1 MWQRPLRVGLGLFAV
16 AFGAAVI
23 FGLRDRN
30 DPEATL
36 TLADADPDA
45 ILQSRGARITL
56 GDGSTIDAD
65 RQFAYADGRSR
76 LVTVALA
83 VPGDDT
89 RTGLRIRGAEA
100 TGSEGDDAEWTLSGD
115 VAIETDDG
123 LTGVTAEA
131 SYADADGVVRMPG
144 PARFEQGWM
153 TLAGDAARY
162 DRRRGLLYLDR
173 EAVVQLRSGEGDTAV
188 ETRIT
193 SAAALIARTDGYMRF
208 DGDVSIDTG
217 DRRMAAERALV
228 QFDADA
234 SRLDGVEL
242 TGDPRIEGRDATPGR
257 LRRLAAPG
265 IAVTYEDGGIRQV
278 VVSDGGQVDIYGPA
292 GAPGATIGGRQI
304 DIRFGESS
312 DGFDY
317 VRAGGDV
324 RLELPAAAGTL
335 RRIRADSLDLE
346 GLPATGAD
354 DAATE
359 ARFDGAVEYREQ
371 GNDGSGERIVRAHRL
386 DATLRDNLTRLGDA
400 RFTGDVNLEADAVR
414 GLADAAT
421 YAPDAETVVL
431 VTAAADGRPPRVNDR
446 WGSIQAVTVTV
457 QLGGPDIE
465 AVEQVRGVLQL
476 DGDQRETGELIRPG
490 LFDEGPP
497 LYATAEQF
505 IYDAAEARSLYTGGA
520 RLWQGDTEI
529 RAGSIALHESTGN
542 LEGEGEVRTRTA
554 MRQMDHDTG
563 ELMETSATS
572 RGDAFQYD
580 HGGRQVS
587 YTGTAT
593 LASGG
598 TDISADAVT
607 LHLGEDMRTL
617 DRIDAKGGVQ
627 LTLDGRRAA
636 GATLAYQDGDGRYD
650 ITGTPVRIVE
660 EMGSG
665 CRETTG
671 RAVTF
676 YVTDEAV
683 TVDGR
688 AEARTASSTGPCRP
702 F

>member
-1 MWQRPLRVGLGLFAV
+1 M

-23 FGLRDRN
+23 FGVRDRS
-30 DPEATL
+30 DPEAAL
-36 TLADADPDA
+36 TLAGADPDA

-76 LVTVALA
+76 LVAVALA
-83 VPGDDT
+83 VPGDET
-89 RTGLRIRGAEA
+89 RTGLRIRGNEA
-100 TGSEGDDAEWTLSGD
+100 TGREGDDAAWTLSGD

-153 TLAGDAARY
+153 TLAGDASRY
-162 DRRRGLLYLDR
+162 DRRLGLLHLDR
-173 EAVVQLRSGEGDTAV
+173 EATVQLRSGEGDSAI

-193 SAAALIARTDGYMRF
+193 SATAFIARDDGYMRF
-208 DGDVSIDTG
+208 DGGVSIDTG
-217 DRRMAAERALV
+217 DRRMAADGALV
-228 QFDADA
+228 EFDADA
-234 SRLDGVEL
+234 SRVDGVEL
-242 TGDPRIEGRDATPGR
+242 TGNSRIEGRDATPGR
-257 LRRLAAPG
+257 LHRLAAPG
-265 IAVTYEDGGIRQV
+265 LVVRYEDGGIRQV
-278 VVSDGGQVDIYGPA
+278 IVSEGGRVDIHGPA
-292 GAPGATIGGRQI
+292 EGPGATIAGRQI
-304 DIRFGESS
+304 DIRFGERA

-317 VRAGGDV
+317 VRAGGNV
-324 RLELPAAAGTL
+324 RLELPASAGTL
-335 RRIRADSLDLE
+335 RHIRADALDLD
-346 GLPATGAD
+346 GPRPDGTD
-354 DAATE
+354 DATTE
-359 ARFDGAVEYREQ
+359 ARFDGAVEYHEE
-371 GNDGSGERIVRAHRL
+371 GNDGSDERIVRADRL
-386 DATLRDNLTRLGDA
+386 DARLLDDLTRLGDA
-400 RFTGDVNLEADAVR
+400 QFAGDVDLEADTVR

-421 YAPDAETVVL
+421 YAPEEATLVL
-431 VTAAADGRPPRVNDR
+431 VTAAADGRPPRVSDR
-446 WGSIQAVTVTV
+446 WGSIQAVTITV
-457 QLGGPDIE
+457 QFGGPDIE

-476 DGDQRETGELIRPG
+476 DGDQRETGELVRPG

-505 IYDAAEARSLYTGGA
+505 TYNAAEARSIYTGGA

-542 LEGEGEVRTRTA
+542 LDGEGEVRTRTA
-554 MRQMDHDTG
+554 LRQIDHDTG
-563 ELMETSATS
+563 EAMETSATS
-572 RGDAFQYD
+572 RGDAFRYD
-580 HGGRQVS
+580 HNGRQVS
-587 YTGTAT
+587 YTGGAT

-598 TDISADAVT
+598 TNISANAVT

-617 DRIDAKGGVQ
+617 DRIDANGDVR

-636 GATLAYQDGDGRYD
+636 GARLAYQDGDGRYD
-650 ITGTPVRIVE
+650 IAGTPVRIVE

-683 TVDGR
+683 TVDGQ
-688 AEARTASSTGPCRP
+688 AEARTSSSSGPCRP